1 MRVVLSFLLFGSLLS
16 AGLKP
21 VHLECE
27 ARTNPLGIDT
37 PRPRLSWILESAD
50 NGQRQ
55 LAYRILVASRPE
67 LLRPGQ
73 ADLWDSGEV
82 SSAETLNLEYAGHAL
97 ASDQRCFWQV
107 QVRDRT
113 GEWTTSET
121 AEWTM
126 GLLAPSDW
134 HASWIGIDNGP
145 LVSGPLPLFRKEFEV
160 QRPLRRA
167 VLHVAGLG
175 QHEVTLNGAPV
186 SDHLFAPA
194 WSDYYKR
201 IYYETFDVTAL
212 LKTGANAAG
221 VMLGN
226 GMYNVVGGRYTKFT
240 ASFGP
245 PKLIFLLTLEYADG
259 SAARIV
265 SDPSWRTAP
274 GPVTFSCIYGGEDY
288 DARLEQPGWDRP
300 GFDDSK
306 WAHAAR
312 LEGPGGRLAAQ
323 FSPPVRVQQSYDTVK
338 VTAVKPGVWIYDLGH
353 NFSGRPLLKV
363 SGAAGQKVRMKT
375 AELLNSQGLVNQSAV
390 GEPVWFEYTLKG
402 GGTETWTPR
411 FSYTGFRYVQVE
423 GLKPRRDQGQF
434 LHATAARTGQFT
446 SSSDLLNRI
455 HELIVQ
461 AIRSNLQNVL
471 TDCPHREKLGWLEQA
486 HLMAAGLC
494 YNFDLRNVYAK
505 IAADTRD
512 AQLAERPGARHRAGV
527 RCLRRRLPR
536 FAGVG
541 LDRGARAVARLDLV
555 RRPASAGGVL
565 RDHPALPRLS
575 GREFAARHPDVRPGR
590 LVRHR
595 PGRAGRVEAHAQ
607 GITATAVYYQD
618 LMAAAGAAHLLGNI
632 EAEWSCHQRADA
644 VRAEFLRRYYDAEQ
658 KTFEGASQTANAMP
672 LVVGLAPDADRAA
685 LVERIAADVRQRG
698 NHTSAGD
705 IGYHYVLSALAEGG
719 RSDVIYAMAT
729 APDAPSYASQLARGA
744 TALTEAW
751 DANPNVSQNHFMLGH
766 IEEWLYRYLAGIA
779 PAPDAVGASAW
790 RKVILQ
796 PHPVGDLQSAGAT
809 YDSPRGRISC
819 RWQRNGNDIVIDATL
834 PPGVT
839 AELRQPD
846 LTVRATL
853 DSGTHHLTFTDFH

>member
-423 GLKPRRDQGQF
+423 GLKPLEIKGQF
-434 LHATAARTGQFT
+434 LHASAARTGQFT

-486 HLMAAGLC
+486 HLMAAGLS
-494 YNFDLRNVYAK
+494 YNFDLRNVYSK

-512 AQLAERPGARHRAGV
+512 AQQVNGLVPDIAPEYVVFRDGFRDSPEWGSTSVLAPWHAWTWYG
-527 RCLRRRLPR
+527 
-536 FAGVG
+536 
-541 LDRGARAVARLDLV
+541 D
-555 RRPASAGGVL
+555 RRPLEESFETIQRYLAYLDASSQHGILTFGL
-565 RDHPALPRLS
+565 GDWFDI
-575 GREFAARHPDVRPGR
+575 GPGE
-590 LVRHR
+590 
-595 PGRAGRVEAHAQ
+595 PGESKLTPK